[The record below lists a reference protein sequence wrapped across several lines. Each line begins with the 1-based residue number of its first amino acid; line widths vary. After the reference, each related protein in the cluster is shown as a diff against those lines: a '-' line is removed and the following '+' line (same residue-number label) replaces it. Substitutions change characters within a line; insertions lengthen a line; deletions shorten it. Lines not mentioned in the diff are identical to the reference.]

1 MSLSMAVLLWFLSAV
16 RVSEQNGTRQ
26 TIALVLR
33 VAQHMRSRTC
43 THGRTHAPKHQLC
56 FASVFFALP
65 FSTHGRRF
73 TFQQIDH
80 FPWPTDFGRCHEE
93 DEDPIGLNHWRRR
106 ASVLVSQRHPDRMG
120 GESLEHEQRTDS
132 IVAGDSKK
140 SCRHPEC

>member
-1 MSLSMAVLLWFLSAV
+1 MSLCMAVLLWFLGAV

-26 TIALVLR
+26 TIALVLS

-43 THGRTHAPKHQLC
+43 TRGRTHAPKHQPC
-56 FASVFFALP
+56 FASDFFASP

-80 FPWPTDFGRCHEE
+80 FPWPTNFGRCHGE
-93 DEDPIGLNHWRRR
+93 DEDPIGFNHWRRR
-106 ASVLVSQRHPDRMG
+106 ASVLVSQRHRDRMG